1 MLRKFTGLL
10 ATGLVALTVAGCVTP
25 DGSSPAP
32 SGSSSALGGRDLAP
46 DEKKIIADAVG
57 RVVREPSSA
66 KFRWAK
72 FPANAGSGDVNYC
85 ASVNAKSAL
94 PGYSGS
100 QLYIAVVGTENGRV
114 KSAVVGAIH
123 GGSDAHVVRA
133 LCKRYGLNP
142 DDAV

>member
-1 MLRKFTGLL
+1 MLLRSVRLL
-10 ATGLVALTVAGCVTP
+10 ASVVLALSVAGCVTP
-25 DGSSPAP
+25 DGTSPALGGAS
-32 SGSSSALGGRDLAP
+32 SGAGGRDLAP

-57 RVVREPSSA
+57 RVIKEPASA

-94 PGYSGS
+94 PGYSGN
-100 QLYIAVVGTENGRV
+100 QLYIAVVGTDNGRV

-123 GGSDAHVVRA
+123 GGSDAHVVRT

-142 DDAV
+142 DDAA

>member
-1 MLRKFTGLL
+1 MVPKAAGVLAILL
-10 ATGLVALTVAGCVTP
+10 VSSVAGCVKP
-25 DGSSPAP
+25 DGSSPAL
-32 SGSSSALGGRDLAP
+32 GGGRDLAP
-46 DEKKIIADAVG
+46 EEKKIIADAVG
-57 RVVREPSSA
+57 RVIKEPGSA

-72 FPANAGSGDVNYC
+72 FPAAASGDVNYC
-85 ASVNAKSAL
+85 ASVNAKSPL
-94 PGYSGS
+94 PGYSGN

-123 GGSDAHVVRA
+123 GGSDAHVVRN

>member
-1 MLRKFTGLL
+1 MLSKSIGLL
-10 ATGLVALTVAGCVTP
+10 ASVIAALSVAACVTP
-25 DGSSPAP
+25 DGSSPAL
-32 SGSSSALGGRDLAP
+32 SGSSSALSGRDLAP

-57 RVVREPSSA
+57 RVIKEPSSA
-66 KFRWAK
+66 KFRWSK
-72 FPANAGSGDVNYC
+72 FPAGAGGGDVNYC

-94 PGYSGS
+94 PGYGGN

-123 GGSDAHVVRA
+123 GGSDAHVVRS

>member
-1 MLRKFTGLL
+1 MISRSALL
-10 ATGLVALTVAGCVTP
+10 AISVAACFLAGCVTQ
-25 DGSSPAP
+25 DGSSSP
-32 SGSSSALGGRDLAP
+32 LGGRELAP
-46 DEKKIIADAVG
+46 DEKKVIADAVG
-57 RVVREPSSA
+57 RVIKEPSSA

-72 FPANAGSGDVNYC
+72 FPVNAAGGDVNYC

-94 PGYSGS
+94 PGYSGN
-100 QLYIAVVGTENGRV
+100 QLYIAVIGTEGGQV

-123 GGSDAHVVRA
+123 GGGDAHVVRG

>member
-1 MLRKFTGLL
+1 
-10 ATGLVALTVAGCVTP
+10 VTP
-25 DGSSPAP
+25 DSPAP
-32 SGSSSALGGRDLAP
+32 FLGRDLGP

-57 RVVREPSSA
+57 RVVKEPSSA

-72 FPANAGSGDVNYC
+72 LPAGAGSGDVNYC

-94 PGYSGS
+94 PGYSGN

-123 GGSDAHVVRA
+123 GGPDAHVVRT
-133 LCKRYGLNP
+133 LCKLYGLNP

>member
-1 MLRKFTGLL
+1 LL
-10 ATGLVALTVAGCVTP
+10 ATVVAALSVAGCVTP

-32 SGSSSALGGRDLAP
+32 SGSSSALGGRELAP
-46 DEKKIIADAVG
+46 DEKKIIAEAVG
-57 RVVREPSSA
+57 RVIKEPSSA
-66 KFRWAK
+66 KFRWAR
-72 FPANAGSGDVNYC
+72 FPASSGAGDVNYC

-94 PGYSGS
+94 PGYSGN
-100 QLYIAVVGTENGRV
+100 QLYIVVVGTEGGRV

-123 GGSDAHVVRA
+123 GGSDAHVVRT